1 MYPEFRF
8 MKSHYILVFVLLTFS
23 CGPSE
28 KERMEIATITCNII
42 SESRNMDGAMRIRE
56 VNTAREKLG
65 EAPFLGKDDVIKD
78 AVKFGLCEPLILNSP
93 DFDTILKSTI
103 DSYQRTLD
111 SIKKVENE
119 AYLARLEAQRKR
131 RDSITKLNAEKSRQ
145 RSLAA
150 KREIAKD
157 QAQWRLKVGE
167 LLSDVP
173 KSITGSLKWDT
184 SSLKVD
190 GPCDYFKGLSR
201 LVTVYFKNG
210 LGKAE
215 TTVVTGTC
223 YSNLAT
229 FNMDLSPDQE
239 RSLAENPNNL
249 KNVIERITLSIVG
262 VYDVKGFSINDSFSE
277 EADYFSHFYKTL
289 DYSDTLADPFIYE
302 IQF

>member
-1 MYPEFRF
+1 
-8 MKSHYILVFVLLTFS
+8 MKRHVLPLIALALVS

-42 SESRNMDGAMRIRE
+42 SESRNMDGAMRIKE

-65 EAPFLGKDDVIKD
+65 EDPFLGKDDVIKD
-78 AVKFGLCEPLILNSP
+78 AVKFGLCELLVLNSP
-93 DFDTILKSTI
+93 DFEVKLQSN
-103 DSYQRTLD
+103 QRRLD
-111 SIKKVENE
+111 SIKNAENE
-119 AYLARLEAQRKR
+119 AFFAKLEAERKK
-131 RDSITKLNAEKSRQ
+131 RDSIAKVNAEKSRQ

-157 QAQWRLKVGE
+157 QAKWRLKVGE

-173 KSITGSLKWDT
+173 NSVKGNLKWDA

-190 GPCDYFKGLSR
+190 GPCNYFKGLSR

-210 LGKAE
+210 LGKVE
-215 TTVVTGTC
+215 STIVTGSC
-223 YSNLAT
+223 YSDLAT
-229 FNMDLSPDQE
+229 FNYDLSPAQE
-239 RSLAENPNNL
+239 KALKDNQSNL
-249 KNVIERITLSIVG
+249 KNAIERITLSVIG

-277 EADYFSHFYKTL
+277 EADYFPHYYKTL
-289 DYSDTLADPFIYE
+289 DYSATLADPFVYE